1 MIEMRAIELTEFVED
16 QDIPHIEYS
25 IQYRND
31 KGPWITIPVVRIM
44 QDRHRYERM
53 KGGSDG

>member
-1 MIEMRAIELTEFVED
+1 MVEMRVIELTEFLD
-16 QDIPHIEYS
+16 GPDIPHIEHR

-31 KGPWITIPVVRIM
+31 KGPWITIPVVRIID
-44 QDRHRYERM
+44 DRQRYARM